1 MRRVKSVVSERKSDR
16 KKLYE
21 KYSDRISTFR
31 VCTNS
36 KGLGSRYSSP
46 PPENANQN
54 NNGARSN
61 QVVESFNNLSFD
73 EPVMPLQESNTV
85 YRSNENQRLQEEQNL
100 LYTLLAMTPVAA
112 FESLPV
118 NNLHNNNGVFS
129 MQTVP
134 NSYPETTLSGFQDQ
148 TINNTVDN
156 NINNQMQMNVN
167 ANLAA
172 FNQTVPRNTHNSHHQ
187 HHHHHHGIDHY
198 SSDPSFLIPA
208 GLMNNYGNHDVAHNN
223 TAVNNL
229 INHQS
234 LPSQSSTIGVTVP
247 LTQTTTPPLQRKPSE
262 LVGTPTRPSP
272 PSLPGGPQYFQASE
286 DFRMCFRRV
295 DSDDNGFITLEELR
309 IFLEN
314 NDGSRFNDDAV
325 LTIMDMFDNNK
336 DNMIDSSEFPDM
348 LAFIKNWDSCF
359 KFLDKDNSGTIDF
372 KEMIDAIKCLGFNL
386 SHKFALMLLQKYN
399 RSDGGQINLD
409 NFILACVTLCRYKQL
424 YQNMVEMFGSTGPKI
439 DLEQFICLFMWPGT
453 KI

>member
-46 PPENANQN
+46 PPSENANQN
-54 NNGARSN
+54 INGARSN
-61 QVVESFNNLSFD
+61 QVDEAFNNLSFN
-73 EPVMPLQESNTV
+73 EPTMPLQESNTV

-118 NNLHNNNGVFS
+118 NNLHSDNGMFS

-134 NSYPETTLSGFQDQ
+134 NSYPGTTLSGFQDQ
-148 TINNTVDN
+148 TISNSVEN
-156 NINNQMQMNVN
+156 NINSQMQMNVA

-172 FNQTVPRNTHNSHHQ
+172 FNQTVPRNKQNAHH

-198 SSDPSFLIPA
+198 SSDPSLLIPA
-208 GLMNNYGNHDVAHNN
+208 ELMNSYGNHDVAHSN

-229 INHQS
+229 VNHQS
-234 LPSQSSTIGVTVP
+234 FPSQSSTVGVTVP
-247 LTQTTTPPLQRKPSE
+247 LTQTTAPPSPRNPSD

-314 NDGSRFNDDAV
+314 KDGSRFNDDAV
-325 LTIMDMFDNNK
+325 LTIMDMFDN
-336 DNMIDSSEFPDM
+336 S
-348 LAFIKNWDSCF
+348 
-359 KFLDKDNSGTIDF
+359 
-372 KEMIDAIKCLGFNL
+372 
-386 SHKFALMLLQKYN
+386 
-399 RSDGGQINLD
+399 
-409 NFILACVTLCRYKQL
+409 
-424 YQNMVEMFGSTGPKI
+424 
-439 DLEQFICLFMWPGT
+439 
-453 KI
+453 